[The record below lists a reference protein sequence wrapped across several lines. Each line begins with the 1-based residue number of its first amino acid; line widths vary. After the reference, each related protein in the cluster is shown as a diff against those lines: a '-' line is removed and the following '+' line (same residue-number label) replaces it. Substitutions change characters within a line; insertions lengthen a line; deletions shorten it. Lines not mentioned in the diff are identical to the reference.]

1 MMSHTLRRRA
11 LIVAD
16 ERKKWQG
23 LWDCLATAGFF
34 SESAG
39 GVDAL
44 RRTRE
49 AAFDLLILD
58 VMLPGIDGCA
68 LCRSIRAGGP
78 NAEAPLLLMTEPE
91 DRGTA
96 VSGLECGADDYVT
109 VPIAVREFLARVG
122 ALIRR
127 RERVSGTASPDPI
140 PGSDVSIDRL
150 RREVL
155 VRGQRVTLTRQEFNL
170 LCLLAA
176 RPGMVFSRSVLLAL
190 AHPDD
195 GAVSERAIDSLV
207 SRLRSKIEPE
217 PHNPRLILTAWG
229 VGYRFAET

>member
-1 MMSHTLRRRA
+1 MSHTLRRRA

-23 LWDCLATAGFF
+23 LWDCLATAGFVT
-34 SESAG
+34 EGAVG
-39 GVDAL
+39 ADAL

-49 AAFDLLILD
+49 AAFDLLVLD
-58 VMLPGIDGCA
+58 VMLSGIDGCS
-68 LCRSIRAGGP
+68 LCRSIRTCGP
-78 NAEAPLLLMTEPE
+78 NAEAPLLLITDPE
-91 DRGTA
+91 ARGAA

-109 VPIAVREFLARVG
+109 VPFAAREFLARVG

-127 RERVSGTASPDPI
+127 RERIAGAASPDPI
-140 PGSDVSIDRL
+140 PGSVVSIDRL

-155 VRGQRVTLTRQEFNL
+155 VRGQRVALTRQEFNL

-176 RPGMVFSRSVLLAL
+176 RPGMVFSRSVLLAH

-195 GAVSERAIDSLV
+195 GSVSERAIDSLI

-217 PHNPRLILTAWG
+217 PRSPTLIQTAWG
-229 VGYRFAET
+229 VGYRFGKT

>member
-1 MMSHTLRRRA
+1 
-11 LIVAD
+11 
-16 ERKKWQG
+16 
-23 LWDCLATAGFF
+23 
-34 SESAG
+34 
-39 GVDAL
+39 
-44 RRTRE
+44 
-49 AAFDLLILD
+49 
-58 VMLPGIDGCA
+58 MLPGIDGCA
-68 LCRSIRAGGP
+68 LCRSIRASGP

-109 VPIAVREFLARVG
+109 VPFAAGEFLARVG

-127 RERVSGTASPDPI
+127 RERVAGPASPDPI
-140 PGSDVSIDRL
+140 PGSDVAIDRL

-170 LCLLAA
+170 LCLPAA
-176 RPGMVFSRSVLLAL
+176 RPGMVFSRSVLLAH

-195 GAVSERAIDSLV
+195 GSVSERAIDSLV

-217 PHNPRLILTAWG
+217 PHSPRLILTAWG
-229 VGYRFAET
+229 IGYRFAET